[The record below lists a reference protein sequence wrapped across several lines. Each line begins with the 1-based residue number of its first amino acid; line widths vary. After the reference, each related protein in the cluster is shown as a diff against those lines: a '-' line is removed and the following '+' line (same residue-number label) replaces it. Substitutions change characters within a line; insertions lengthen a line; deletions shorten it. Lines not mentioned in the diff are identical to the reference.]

1 MGFLQPRHRARVSP
15 LYRILMGEKHAMT
28 SAKFPNVTWE
38 DEDTDFDAETRQIE
52 KTESEEFEA
61 LLGKKENAPERPS
74 LRVGQKVKGVVS
86 RVNQLSG
93 DIMVDLGGKDSG
105 IIEHRDLVDDSGATK
120 TFKVGDTVEAF
131 IVSRRGGDILLSQKM
146 STALRSIEDL
156 ESAQSKK
163 IPVRGRV
170 SAVVKGG
177 VEVSVL
183 GKTAFC
189 PISQLDTRFLENAA
203 EFVGQDLEFLVERV
217 EGRGRNIVLTRA
229 PLLRQR
235 AEARAKELRDNLELN
250 QVFDG
255 TVTEIR
261 DFGAFVD
268 IGGVEGLVHI
278 SELAYGRVAKAG
290 DVVEK
295 GAKVRVKV
303 LKVESDAQ
311 GRPKI
316 SLSMKQASQD
326 PWDSIYNHVASGES
340 YTGRVV
346 NLMPFG
352 AFVEVKPGIE
362 GLLHIS
368 ELSWVKR
375 IHHPSEILK
384 VGDTVTVKIKDIDT
398 VQKRLSLTMKSAE
411 DDPWLKAKA
420 QFPVGHVASGVV
432 ERLKPFGALVTLVEG
447 VSGLVPL
454 STLKKAFGEAYRT
467 ACSPG
472 KTLEVKSLS
481 VNDEDRKIL
490 LSLKDVEE
498 EEDDHK
504 HYLAYL
510 KSEEEQAAKVKEAAQ
525 SAASDAKARPGT
537 FGALL
542 SAKLQ
547 NKKS

>member
-1 MGFLQPRHRARVSP
+1 
-15 LYRILMGEKHAMT
+15 MGEKHAMT

-52 KTESEEFEA
+52 KTESEEFEV
-61 LLGKKENAPERPS
+61 LLGKKENVPERPS
-74 LRVGQKVKGVVS
+74 LRVGQKVRGVVS
-86 RVNQLSG
+86 RVNQLNG

-120 TFKVGDTVEAF
+120 TFKVGDTVEVF

-156 ESAQSKK
+156 EAAQSKK

-203 EFVGQDLEFLVERV
+203 EFIGQDLEFLIERV

-235 AEARAKELRDNLELN
+235 AETRAKEIRESLELN

-303 LKVESDAQ
+303 LKVENDAQ

-375 IHHPSEILK
+375 VHHPSEILK

-398 VQKRLSLTMKSAE
+398 VQKRLSLSMKSAE

-420 QFPVGHVASGVV
+420 QFPVGQVASGVV

-447 VSGLVPL
+447 VTGLVPL

-472 KTLEVKSLS
+472 KTLEVKALS

-510 KSEEEQAAKVKEAAQ
+510 KSEEEQAAKAKEAAQ
-525 SAASDAKARPGT
+525 SAAADAKARPGT
-537 FGALL
+537 LGALL